1 MNHLAPLR
9 ELSRA
14 APLTGDGDTVKGR
27 DEAQARPCIG
37 QRPLGGGDGAGGACV
52 GTVEVRVEDI
62 ALLFDPLDPF
72 PLPSRDLARSVEAFI
87 LDWAREL
94 PREAVCRIVVH
105 VPRAQRAPYFR
116 SLRALARR

>member
-1 MNHLAPLR
+1 MPQEGL
-9 ELSRA
+9 
-14 APLTGDGDTVKGR
+14 
-27 DEAQARPCIG
+27 
-37 QRPLGGGDGAGGACV
+37 V
-52 GTVEVRVEDI
+52 GSGTIEVRVEDV

-94 PREAVCRIVVH
+94 PREAVRRIVVH

-116 SLRALARR
+116 SLRALARRCVFASGSRLCARFRLRPAGFGGQGARFGRDDGRVR